1 MIRYPL
7 DTVHSVLQY
16 WDLLLDLAVIVVNNN
31 MPTTIFEMEGIILT
45 ILYKETK
52 RLWVR
57 LEQLHYPSVHFIL
70 AVGGSLH
77 DGEV

>member
-52 RLWVR
+52 RL
-57 LEQLHYPSVHFIL
+57 
-70 AVGGSLH
+70 
-77 DGEV
+77 